1 MDALELAEET
11 MAQRAARLKREREAM
26 NREEARAMKRMRLDW
41 ADLPSEILV
50 LVMQEVARLPPDEQD
65 DDSKPETHRRGAVPT
80 VPRVA
85 SVCRGW
91 RDAVLS
97 DPRALWRHVDLSYG
111 WARPSDAIVRR
122 YCTNGDWSKLT
133 HLSLADCGV
142 LTDAALRALHQH
154 CPELVSLDV
163 SGTSKLTLGAM
174 KPLGERLTELRLDRV
189 SAKSMGGTNQLIVG
203 MLTERLATLSV
214 ADVTGLDR
222 GFIRNLHK
230 RCGPALRRLR
240 ALVLC
245 ACLDAVRRG
254 VACGA
259 AAGAAPDACWARA
272 PGSTSRDG
280 S

>member
-1 MDALELAEET
+1 

-203 MLTERLATLSV
+203 MLTEPTRHSE
-214 ADVTGLDR
+214 R
-222 GFIRNLHK
+222 RRRHGF
-230 RCGPALRRLR
+230 GPRVHPKPAQTMRP
-240 ALVLC
+240 
-245 ACLDAVRRG
+245 
-254 VACGA
+254 GA
-259 AAGAAPDACWARA
+259 AAAEPEPQRRAPPEPTVARA
-272 PGSTSRDG
+272 TAIVPKRRGTRGAFILISFVPLTYG
-280 S
+280 QLH